1 MRINDVVLISLLAI
15 FWANVAFTFSVY
27 RRVKYDNSYGGVAS
41 NGFEC
46 AEIGSNILKKGGSA
60 VDSAIATMACEGVA
74 MPASTGIGGGFLMTI
89 YIRENQSSVT
99 LNAREVAPLHA
110 SENMYNSNP
119 ELSYKGGLAVAV
131 PGELRGY
138 WYAHKRFG
146 VLPWKEILEP
156 VIDLCKQG
164 NRVTPYMERT
174 YKNNEWQIRK
184 DPGLRAVFI
193 NPETNSTYK
202 EGDYIKRLKLAE
214 TLEIIARDG
223 ANALYDGVLTQPLLE
238 DIREANGIITEEDL
252 RTYRPIWM
260 EPLVSKLSGEQT
272 LYTTPIPGSGPI
284 LTFILNVLN
293 GYLDET
299 DINKVENWQKIVE
312 TFKYAYAKRSEMGDT
327 DFVDVRELMRN
338 LTSQE
343 YAKAIREK
351 ITVDRTFYTPD
362 HYGASFTASKEDH
375 GTANMVILAP
385 NGDAVSVTGTINQ
398 VFGAGI
404 LSKSTGIILNDEM
417 DDFASPGI
425 TNQFG
430 VPPSPANF
438 IRPKKHPLSSMCPSI
453 IVNRDG
459 DVVLAIGAAGGTKIT
474 TAVALT
480 IMRHLWFGEAL
491 SPAIAASRLHH
502 QLMPMHIDHEST
514 FDEGLLHSLRDIGHK
529 TNEVPSASGFAS
541 VTAISTNGKVL
552 NGSIDP
558 RRGGSVSLMS
568 TTTKIST
575 FPNQI

>member
-1 MRINDVVLISLLAI
+1 MALIGLLSTFWSNVV
-15 FWANVAFTFSVY
+15 FTFSVY
-27 RRVKYDNSYGGVAS
+27 SRVKYDNSYGGVAS

-60 VDSAIATMACEGVA
+60 VDSAIATLACEGVA
-74 MPASTGIGGGFLMTI
+74 IPASTGIGGGFLMTI
-89 YIRENQSSVT
+89 YIRKNQTSVT

-110 SENMYNSNP
+110 SENMYGSDP

-146 VLPWKEILEP
+146 VLPWKEILQP
-156 VIDLCKQG
+156 VIDLCRKG
-164 NRVTPYMERT
+164 NRVTPYLEMT
-174 YKNNEWQIRK
+174 FKNHEWQIRK

-202 EGDYIKRLKLAE
+202 EGDHIKHIKLAE

-223 ANALYDGVLTQPLLE
+223 ADALYDGVLTQPLLE
-238 DIREANGIITEEDL
+238 DIREANGIITEKDL

-260 EPLVSKLSGEQT
+260 EPLVSKLTGEQT
-272 LYTTPIPGSGPI
+272 LYTMPIPGSGPI
-284 LTFILNVLN
+284 LTFILNILN
-293 GYLDET
+293 GYLDVT
-299 DINKVENWQKIVE
+299 DIHKLENWQKIVE
-312 TFKYAYAKRSEMGDT
+312 TFKYAYAKRSEMGDS
-327 DFVDVRELMRN
+327 DFVDVSELMSN

-351 ITVDRTFYTPD
+351 ITVDRTFHTPE
-362 HYGASFTASKEDH
+362 HYGASFAALKDDH
-375 GTANMVILAP
+375 GTANIAILAP
-385 NGDAVSVTGTINQ
+385 NGDAVSATGTINQ

-404 LSKSTGIILNDEM
+404 MSKSTGIILNDEM

-430 VPPSPANF
+430 IPPSPANF

-453 IVNRDG
+453 IVNKSG
-459 DVVLAIGAAGGTKIT
+459 DVVLTIGAAGGTKIT
-474 TAVALT
+474 TSVALT
-480 IMRHLWFGEAL
+480 IMRHLWFGEDL

-502 QLMPMHIDHEST
+502 QLVPMYVEHEPT
-514 FDEGLLHSLRDIGHK
+514 FDEGLLHNLRDIGHK
-529 TNEVPSASGFAS
+529 THEVPSTSGFSA
-541 VTAISTNGKVL
+541 VTAISKNGWVL
-552 NGSIDP
+552 ESSIDP
-558 RRGGSVSLMS
+558 RRGGSVALMS
-568 TTTKIST
+568 STTKIST